1 MDREKLFKEFLEE
14 CKNRREWIG
23 QGNPNA
29 DILIIGK
36 ESYINALI
44 TNQIEIQKKLQEQ
57 YERCK
62 RGVFGTATFD
72 PQNKTWCNYQI
83 LIKKVYGSQR
93 EFNLGL
99 FDFEKYA
106 FTTELSS
113 VPRKQSNYSKAKS
126 SIQDRLHFF
135 KESKFIQS
143 FPVIILACGG
153 YVRNNDD
160 KVREIDNTFHVE
172 FCQEYGNK
180 ESKNRFWTH
189 IDKND
194 PRRLVIHTRQLSNG
208 VSYEMIDMM
217 ASFIRDHLRKYG
229 FI

>member
-1 MDREKLFKEFLEE
+1 MDREELFEKFLKE
-14 CKNRREWIG
+14 CKIRRKWSG

-36 ESYINALI
+36 EPYNADLI
-44 TNQIEIQKKLQEQ
+44 TDEVKIQEKLQTQEDICRSG
-57 YERCK
+57 YGEAPRDAK
-62 RGVFGTATFD
+62 N
-72 PQNKTWCNYQI
+72 PTWYNYQK
-83 LIKKVYGSQR
+83 LIEEVYKNRR
-93 EFNLGL
+93 EFNPKL

-106 FTTELSS
+106 FTTELNTTFR
-113 VPRKQSNYSKAKS
+113 PKAVLDAKTRNN
-126 SIQDRLHFF
+126 INERLHFF

-153 YVRNNDD
+153 YIRNND

-189 IDKND
+189 FDKND
-194 PRRLVIHTRQLSNG
+194 PRKLVIHTRQLSNW
-208 VSYEMIDMM
+208 VTKEMIYKM
-217 ASFIRDHLRKYG
+217 ASVIREHLDH
-229 FI
+229 